1 MAILR
6 RHQHDRATFE
16 ELDRMGQ
23 VRSMNGTVRTLVRMT
38 VAHGRRV
45 GLPHAKAAMIKRLE
59 KAIEE
64 VRSL

>member
-1 MAILR
+1 
-6 RHQHDRATFE
+6 
-16 ELDRMGQ
+16 
-23 VRSMNGTVRTLVRMT
+23 MNGTVRTLVRMT